1 MINIFV
7 YVYKKDEQTGEMSW
21 QLRKGVYPAFL
32 NKRLDEELDSGVIT
46 FYTKTP
52 ELLPP
57 LTMVKVELNDQNW
70 DEENDTDYN
79 TDKRYFLGNDSY
91 VKVNSRLYEH
101 TFNLVEPTKLLEGVK
116 IDGRRISQPED
127 EAKRK
132 SLYDVLNELLAV
144 TPLRTTQEAASEKAG
159 TKKAPYVVTDDAAVI
174 ATLQGVKSPEFRWDS
189 QTTLWECL
197 NDIAAMIDAI
207 PRLTANA
214 AETAFD
220 TITFDFVNET
230 NRVVESMNC
239 ISESMSFEEGQYCSA
254 IETQAE
260 NIVESDNE
268 SASVVFP
275 SANGWTTPRTED
287 VKREDDNCALILP
300 QNIEQLIHVYANV
313 EGAFIG
319 YNLRIVEVGRPD
331 SKQAVNFSLDELV
344 QHGLANPYL
353 DIKKYCLEFKE
364 WETLEK
370 QTASE
375 PSLTVYKN
383 NSFYWEQG
391 SNNLTLL
398 GDRYRN
404 GSLFGRVAVYK
415 TLLESAV
422 KSSIN
427 IFPHWVE
434 IVNGKQHYYTPT
446 GNAELDSKQNIS
458 KWRFRIEY
466 IPTNSNAKVR
476 AVKTNKTNV
485 EFIQS
490 YNQRA
495 QVNDSE
501 SLGRAMKGTV
511 EKMGID
517 TLKLMQAHQT
527 LDGMLNV
534 GDVYMHEGEAY
545 IVTVVDW
552 EILSHRF
559 TACVYELSK
568 NWSLLSRY
576 VGINR
581 RFRSWNIPNDVLERN
596 LSDRDYCEIT
606 RGDGTA
612 AGESDADVRLD
623 NSPQTAFLSVLTTNL
638 ATNDEITTCWI
649 FKDEYTSDNRT
660 NLDGVMVPVSTF
672 AFGKSAVFYARTLD
686 NLSAGKRMQTE
697 TIDGSSAATDCCVDT
712 YYCNNDGTLQEM
724 TVILGAN
731 IRNNL
736 GATDSDAAVLVP
748 FARRGKPS
756 SSTIAD
762 YYVNYPNGA
771 KFSQKYAVNKQPA
784 EQLNFVY
791 QIHFV
796 TDLPDIV
803 IGNMLS
809 QNNPLI
815 KNMSSRTFKVW
826 SLKKKLPNGVIKLN
840 NYYGAEYAGNTFS
853 YYISTA
859 AQGGQIRSV
868 TYFKDE
874 SIVGWAITDEN
885 DNLYIAQNSNE
896 EISATN
902 AIILKL
908 RHKYHGK

>member
-79 TDKRYFLGNDSY
+79 TDKRYYLGNDSY

-116 IDGRRISQPED
+116 IDGRRISHPED
-127 EAKRK
+127 EAQRK
-132 SLYDVLNELLAV
+132 SLYDVLKELLAV
-144 TPLRTTQEAASEKAG
+144 TPLRTTQEAASEMAG
-159 TKKAPYVVTDDAAVI
+159 TRKAPYVVTDDAAVV
-174 ATLQGVKSPEFRWDS
+174 AALQGVKSPEFRCDS

-230 NRVVESMNC
+230 NRVVESMSC

-287 VKREDDNCALILP
+287 VKREDDNCVLILP

-313 EGAFIG
+313 GGAFINYDKIIEG
-319 YNLRIVEVGRPD
+319 APTVT
-331 SKQAVNFSLDELV
+331 SNFSLDMLV
-344 QHGLANPYL
+344 EHGLANPYL
-353 DIKKYCLEFKE
+353 DIKKYCVEFKE
-364 WETLEK
+364 WQTEKIQSSSET
-370 QTASE
+370 
-375 PSLTVYKN
+375 SLIAYKN
-383 NSFYWEQG
+383 NSFYWTQG
-391 SNNLTLL
+391 ENTLMLL
-398 GDRYRN
+398 GERYKV
-404 GSLFGRVAVYK
+404 SALFSVPVYK
-415 TLLESAV
+415 ELLAGV
-422 KSSIN
+422 VASIYN
-427 IFPHWVE
+427 NNPNYFPSWTAIE
-434 IVNGKQHYYTPT
+434 NGRQVFYRPN
-446 GNAELDSKQNIS
+446 GNVQRENMADIRN
-458 KWRFRIEY
+458 WRLRVEY

-485 EFIQS
+485 EFVQS

-517 TLKLMQAHQT
+517 TLKLMQVHKT
-527 LDGMLNV
+527 LDGMLDV
-534 GDVYMHEGEAY
+534 GDVYMYEGEAY

-606 RGDGTA
+606 REDGTV
-612 AGESDADVRLD
+612 AGQSDPNVRLD
-623 NSPQTAFLSVLTTNL
+623 NAPQTEFLSVLATNL
-638 ATNDEITTCWI
+638 ATDDEITTCWI
-649 FKDEYTSDNRT
+649 FKDEYTTDNRT
-660 NLDGVMVPVSTF
+660 NLDGVMVPASTF
-672 AFGKSAVFYARTLD
+672 AFGKSTVFYARTLD

-697 TIDGSSAATDCCVDT
+697 TIDGSSSDSNCCVDT
-712 YYCNNDGTLQEM
+712 YYCNDDGTLQEM
-724 TVILGAN
+724 TIMLGAN
-731 IRNNL
+731 IRSNL
-736 GATDSDAAVLVP
+736 GATDSDAAALVP

-756 SSTIAD
+756 SSSIAD

-771 KFSQKYAVNKQPA
+771 KFSQKYAVAKQPA

-803 IGNMLS
+803 IGNMLA

-840 NYYGAEYAGNTFS
+840 GYYGAEFAGNTFS

-868 TYFKDE
+868 TYYKDE
-874 SIVGWAITDEN
+874 TIVGWAITDEN

-908 RHKYHGK
+908 RHKYHGQ

>member
-79 TDKRYFLGNDSY
+79 TDKRYYLGNDSY

-116 IDGRRISQPED
+116 IDGRWISQPED
-127 EAKRK
+127 EAQRK
-132 SLYDVLNELLAV
+132 SLYDVLKELLAV
-144 TPLRTTQEAASEKAG
+144 TPLRTTQEAASEMAG
-159 TKKAPYVVTDDAAVI
+159 TRKAPYVVTDDAAVV
-174 ATLQGVKSPEFRWDS
+174 AALQGVKSPEFRWDS

-230 NRVVESMNC
+230 NRVVESMSC

-300 QNIEQLIHVYANV
+300 QNIEKLSAVILSTAWKDDKGAEKDIAVKYSNLGTQLIVP
-313 EGAFIG
+313 
-319 YNLRIVEVGRPD
+319 LRALGIYHIDLTKYIVER
-331 SKQAVNFSLDELV
+331 NFWDTLDKTISTENAWTKGKIL
-344 QHGLANPYL
+344 
-353 DIKKYCLEFKE
+353 
-364 WETLEK
+364 
-370 QTASE
+370 
-375 PSLTVYKN
+375 KN
-383 NSFYWEQG
+383 NSFYWVQG
-391 SNNLTLL
+391 ENKIVTLGNNYSTTLDFTAPIYDTL
-398 GDRYRN
+398 IKSVLSDMIDSGEIPPHQGMLPIKEFLIDYATVKDWN
-404 GSLFGRVAVYK
+404 LRV
-415 TLLESAV
+415 
-422 KSSIN
+422 
-427 IFPHWVE
+427 
-434 IVNGKQHYYTPT
+434 
-446 GNAELDSKQNIS
+446 
-458 KWRFRIEY
+458 EY

-485 EFIQS
+485 EFVQS

-517 TLKLMQAHQT
+517 TLKLMQAHKT
-527 LDGMLNV
+527 LDGMLDV
-534 GDVYMHEGEAY
+534 GDVYMYEGEAY
-545 IVTVVDW
+545 IVTVVNW

-612 AGESDADVRLD
+612 AGQSDANVRLD
-623 NSPQTAFLSVLTTNL
+623 NAPQTEFLSVLTTNL
-638 ATNDEITTCWI
+638 ATDDAITTCWI
-649 FKDEYTSDNRT
+649 FKDEYTADNRT
-660 NLDGVMVPVSTF
+660 NLDGVMVPASTF
-672 AFGKSAVFYARTLD
+672 AFGKSTVFYARTLD
-686 NLSAGKRMQTE
+686 NLSAGKRLQVNNT
-697 TIDGSSAATDCCVDT
+697 DGNEADNNYCIDT
-712 YYCNNDGTLQEM
+712 YYCNDDGTLQEM
-724 TVILGAN
+724 TIMLGAN
-731 IRNNL
+731 IRSNL
-736 GATDSDAAVLVP
+736 GATDSDAAALVP

-756 SSTIAD
+756 SNSIAD

-771 KFSQKYAVNKQPA
+771 KFSQKYAVAKQPA

-803 IGNMLS
+803 IGNMLA

-840 NYYGAEYAGNTFS
+840 NYYGAEYAGNTFN

-868 TYFKDE
+868 TYYKDE

-885 DNLYIAQNSNE
+885 DNLYIAQNSNA

-908 RHKYHGK
+908 RHKYHGQ